1 MDINRGLIEV
11 PQEAVSDLKQL
22 AEADKYLDYMKK
34 IHAVSDNYG
43 ETVFPHC
50 PCDSRKHGHVI
61 VVLTPTGLKL
71 KACTLE
77 GEPESQVVEFAYEDI
92 EKVEVDDD
100 EMTCIVEVK
109 IENKP
114 NRKIKIFTGFV
125 SSSSLTDLTV
135 QLTLNPQTLST

>member
-1 MDINRGLIEV
+1 M
-11 PQEAVSDLKQL
+11 PQEAASDLKQL
-22 AEADKYLDYMKK
+22 ADADKYLDYMKK

-61 VVLTPTGLKL
+61 VVLTTTGLKL

-125 SSSSLTDLTV
+125 S
-135 QLTLNPQTLST
+135 